1 MSKDPSQKMHLR
13 EQGYSDQSCLDFDLA
28 VNDFG
33 DEFERAMEATKMVP
47 AGSRRKRPMVPK
59 PLYDEAQLKRFL
71 GMPDDVIGV
80 RPDDDP
86 ELNEMTEDILSGKA
100 DWLFG

>member
-1 MSKDPSQKMHLR
+1 MHLR
-13 EQGYSDQSCLDFDLA
+13 EQGYSETTCLDFDLA

-33 DEFERAMEATKMVP
+33 DEFERAMQATKMVP
-47 AGSRRKRPMVPK
+47 AGARRKRPMVPK
-59 PLYDEAQLKRFL
+59 PLYDEVQLKRFL
-71 GMPDDVIGV
+71 SMPDDIIGV

-86 ELNEMTEDILSGKA
+86 ELNQMVDDVMTGKA